1 MTQSWIRKEFKKL
14 KKKNNKALDK
24 KILYYKFDSFIQKT
38 SHICLLFYFVLIL
51 IIFGYKKWDLSIAS
65 LSYYYLLSLF
75 SKRNFT
81 HSIYMNCCS
90 Y

>member
-1 MTQSWIRKEFKKL
+1 MTQSWIRKGFKKL

-51 IIFGYKKWDLSIAS
+51 IIFGYKSGIYL
-65 LSYYYLLSLF
+65 LLHFRYYYLLSLF
-75 SKRNFT
+75 SKEISLT
-81 HSIYMNCCS
+81 VSI
-90 Y
+90 